1 MAPSAATAP
10 GGGPPGNGPPGMN
23 GMLPGGIAAPPG
35 IGGMVF
41 GGAPIIIDM
50 GPCGMLSMLAP
61 PGPGMLGGIIPP
73 PGGIAPGIIGI
84 PGGAIIP
91 PGGIAGIWAPACTT
105 PGFMLTA
112 LSGTLCIISCL
123 ACQLLTGGA
132 LRYGAAIGTGSPH
145 GPVKPGTVGVEYWP
159 EARTVGSPWLAGP
172 WLVDMQ
178 PPIAAASIKA
188 PTRRFM
194 KSPPLPGKCTN
205 RADLRCWRGARGPR
219 RGASSS
225 LFRRPSPL

>member
-10 GGGPPGNGPPGMN
+10 GGRPPGNWPPGMN
-23 GMLPGGIAAPPG
+23 GML
-35 IGGMVF
+35 
-41 GGAPIIIDM
+41 
-50 GPCGMLSMLAP
+50 
-61 PGPGMLGGIIPP
+61 

-132 LRYGAAIGTGSPH
+132 VRYGAAIGTGSPH
-145 GPVKPGTVGVEYWP
+145 GPVKPGTVGVEDWP
-159 EARTVGSPWLAGP
+159 GARPGGSP
-172 WLVDMQ
+172 
-178 PPIAAASIKA
+178 
-188 PTRRFM
+188 
-194 KSPPLPGKCTN
+194 
-205 RADLRCWRGARGPR
+205 
-219 RGASSS
+219 
-225 LFRRPSPL
+225 